1 MRLSPIILL
10 SPGRSGSTL
19 LQRYLNISKDII
31 IWGEHGGFIRG
42 LAKTYYNF
50 IQDNNSQKLLKKGSE
65 NTRAILKSDLT
76 INQSIEW
83 TNNFFNNDFL
93 DEFRNFIINLLSKG
107 VNPNQRWGFKEIRYG
122 ITEMEFLSLLFPQA
136 QFIFIVRNPLDTIS
150 SMIFSWDH
158 NNWIHNKR
166 NNINKKILV
175 KYCKR
180 LFGSYESILNFINQE
195 NNYFLLIDYEFLN
208 INPFVAVNNIFN
220 FINVQTPDKKLID
233 FISNKHIGISNKRV
247 IRDDINNFFTDTEEY
262 KIISNTY
269 EKFNKY
275 MD

>member
-65 NTRAILKSDLT
+65 NTKAILKSDLT

-83 TNNFFNNDFL
+83 TNNFSNNDFI

-122 ITEMEFLSLLFPQA
+122 ITEMEFLRLLFPQA